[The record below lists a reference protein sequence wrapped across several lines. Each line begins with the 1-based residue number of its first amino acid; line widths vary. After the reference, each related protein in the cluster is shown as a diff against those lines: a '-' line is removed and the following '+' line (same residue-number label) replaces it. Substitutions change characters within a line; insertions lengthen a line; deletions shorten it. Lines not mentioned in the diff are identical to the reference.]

1 MFPKASCRRLLELST
16 TLLGVTLLAFFL
28 IRIAPGDPVLLLIGE
43 RGSDP
48 AQYREMAMRL
58 GLEKP
63 LVAQYLQFVVSA
75 LQGDFGVSVV
85 SQQGVIGELLARWPA
100 TIELGV
106 SALLIACAVGIPA
119 GVAAAVYRNS
129 VLDYLIMTV
138 SIFGYSIPVFWWGLV
153 LILCFSIGLDLTPV
167 AGRIDI
173 LYDVP
178 PATGF
183 MLVDTLMPQVIEEY
197 GLSAFGSALGHLL
210 LPALTMATV
219 PLAVF
224 ARTTRSSM
232 LEVLSEDYIRTAR
245 AKGLSELRVVWR
257 HAFRNALIPV
267 VTVGGVLFVTTV
279 ITGAIL
285 TETIFAWP
293 GVGRYIVNSVYARD
307 YPVIQASILL
317 IGVFVILV
325 NGLIEYFYSAINPA
339 IGGRHAG

>member
-1 MFPKASCRRLLELST
+1 MGLRRPLEMAT

-28 IRIAPGDPVLLLIGE
+28 IRVAPGDPVLLLIGE

-48 AQYREMAMRL
+48 EQYREMVVRL
-58 GLEKP
+58 GLDNS
-63 LVAQYLQFVVSA
+63 LIVQYLQFVVSA
-75 LQGDFGVSVV
+75 LQGDLGVSVV
-85 SQQGVIGELLARWPA
+85 SQQSVIGELLARWPA

-106 SALLIACAVGIPA
+106 SALLIACLLGVPA
-119 GVAAAVYRNS
+119 GVIAAVYRNS
-129 VLDYLIMTV
+129 VADFLIMSV

-153 LILCFSIGLDLTPV
+153 LIMCFSIGLDITPV

-173 LYDVP
+173 LYDIP
-178 PATGF
+178 PVTGF
-183 MLVDTLMPQVIEEY
+183 MLMDTLAPQVVQEY
-197 GLSAFGSALGHLL
+197 GFSAFGSALGHLV
-210 LPALTMATV
+210 LPALTMATI

-232 LEVLSEDYIRTAR
+232 LEVLSEDYVRTAR
-245 AKGLSELRVVWR
+245 AKGLSEFRVIWR
-257 HAFRNALIPV
+257 HAFRNALIPI

-317 IGVFVILV
+317 IGIFVVLV
-325 NGLIEYFYSAINPA
+325 NGLIDYLYGAINPA
-339 IGGRHAG
+339 VGRRDSAS